1 METSSAK
8 RVEDVASLGSFCV
21 LERRCLA
28 VQVKAKEYDLA
39 DKNGLADFLEHA
51 NIQLVPRARGRV
63 MQTPNPAKW
72 DGACSIAAGGVKST
86 PRVTRGFY
94 VARRSGGDRGKSTGQ
109 DLKGFGAKLQFSG
122 RPETENN

>member
-1 METSSAK
+1 M
-8 RVEDVASLGSFCV
+8 
-21 LERRCLA
+21 A

-72 DGACSIAAGGVKST
+72 DGIIFRRFKQCLYSIAVGGVKST